1 MMKTGTRLFTYLDG
15 SGHTG
20 EEVGGKAAGLDRLIG
35 AGFPVPTATVLTT
48 ETYRQTTS
56 EHSLELLVADLRT
69 SALPTPDRISA
80 EQAAIERAFLTAPLP
95 ETVRSVLGRVGREM
109 LAHGPVA
116 VRSSATAED
125 LQCAS
130 FAGQYL
136 TVTQVADNVSLER
149 AVRRCWASLWFPAAR
164 AYRRSRKVSEHR
176 IAMAVIVQAMVEPLW
191 SGVAFTTDP
200 EGASHL
206 IRVEAV
212 RGLGEALVSGKVTPD
227 DYTIRKDTLE
237 VFPGPGSDELDFLED
252 LGRIAIDLET
262 TERRPQDIEWAYTE
276 SGLTLLQL
284 RPVSAGVFPRKSVV
298 GLDTTAG
305 QEATYTPHGV
315 IEMLPGV
322 VPPLLWTINAPMLE
336 NAFRTTLS
344 DLGGETPDRTERIV
358 CRFRGR
364 TALNLSAL
372 SEIAGSMPGGS
383 AAEVERQYLGHPL
396 SKEVE
401 TPRVGSQVLPALRAR
416 RVHRRIVDEVN
427 LISAAAQGLNEI
439 GLDLSV
445 LPVRRLVAY
454 RQRIRDLAWRGY
466 TAEVGASSAAAA
478 SYRALEVL
486 LALWLPEAEATLW
499 AQRTTSGALAQSAV
513 GSARAKA
520 LRDVIDRHASTAVKK
535 IIAAGGAKQQ
545 VADVGR
551 DGHEFVTALDR
562 TVTAMGSRAIYGDVT
577 WAEDDRWIWRQ
588 MQLSMTHSTPRH
600 DETGDEFAAL
610 CTLLSSRKGWRRFRI
625 LTGQFVDVRLRW
637 LRRQIKETI
646 RFLELRERAKTA
658 LLVLGGE
665 ERRIIVES
673 ATRLVESRLLP
684 HLDQVQFLTDAEL
697 DGMLFGRRGSPAD
710 VDWRER
716 QRLALEQSGKGPLPS
731 WFRGDPDR
739 TELPPDRY
747 GDRLEGWAA
756 SPGQAEG
763 VVRIIN
769 SLEEGTRLQRGD
781 VLVAHATDPSWTP
794 LLLTAGA
801 IVLETG
807 GPLAHAAIV
816 ARELGLPA
824 VLNVPAVS
832 RVLNEGE
839 RVRVDGTSGVVDRIA
854 NGAST

>member
-383 AAEVERQYLGHPL
+383 AAEVERQYLGHTL

-513 GSARAKA
+513 GSARAKRLHEIGLEANDAVLQACA
-520 LRDVIDRHASTAVKK
+520 LLDGRDTHTAALEDSVIEMAYRQLGTGESGTDAATTSVRLMQERVADIRKLMQRVKTAPVRAAKKTAAKPAKKKTAGKKKSAPKKAAKAKATKKKTLKKSVKK
-535 IIAAGGAKQQ
+535 PAK
-545 VADVGR
+545 
-551 DGHEFVTALDR
+551 
-562 TVTAMGSRAIYGDVT
+562 
-577 WAEDDRWIWRQ
+577 
-588 MQLSMTHSTPRH
+588 
-600 DETGDEFAAL
+600 
-610 CTLLSSRKGWRRFRI
+610 K
-625 LTGQFVDVRLRW
+625 
-637 LRRQIKETI
+637 
-646 RFLELRERAKTA
+646 KTA
-658 LLVLGGE
+658 GKKK
-665 ERRIIVES
+665 S
-673 ATRLVESRLLP
+673 APKKKPAKAAAKKKSRP
-684 HLDQVQFLTDAEL
+684 
-697 DGMLFGRRGSPAD
+697 
-710 VDWRER
+710 
-716 QRLALEQSGKGPLPS
+716 KKK
-731 WFRGDPDR
+731 
-739 TELPPDRY
+739 
-747 GDRLEGWAA
+747 
-756 SPGQAEG
+756 
-763 VVRIIN
+763 
-769 SLEEGTRLQRGD
+769 
-781 VLVAHATDPSWTP
+781 
-794 LLLTAGA
+794 
-801 IVLETG
+801 
-807 GPLAHAAIV
+807 
-816 ARELGLPA
+816 
-824 VLNVPAVS
+824 
-832 RVLNEGE
+832 
-839 RVRVDGTSGVVDRIA
+839 
-854 NGAST
+854 